1 MLIYFQAIMFYLPRM
16 IWIAMNTKSGM
27 AVTTITDAAIDYQRN
42 TDYLTRY
49 FHTEIHVVFF
59 SLIIVCDNKSSCC
72 CGRCHGLRQ
81 TNKSLFPPDNKH
93 SYQIRNW

>member
-49 FHTEIHVVFF
+49 FHTQI
-59 SLIIVCDNKSSCC
+59 LILSAIINLCAIVA
-72 CGRCHGLRQ
+72 RCHGLRQ
-81 TNKSLFPPDNKH
+81 TNKCLFPT
-93 SYQIRNW
+93 R